1 MRQQEKPLGRAQ
13 QGPAGAMWL
22 NIHGSLP
29 PHTHPQNSL
38 LRVLAAPPASS
49 YLQSGPLLRQ
59 RGGSKDTRS
68 SCLLGYFDA
77 PAPSPPLP
85 PLAPSELGR
94 SLRTRG
100 CPQCR
105 PVQCPS
111 KLSWQEGFPQPGYSP
126 NRAITLSSQ
135 FSLVINLVLLQ
146 TSDLKR
152 SFRPGPY
159 FIFPP

>member
-1 MRQQEKPLGRAQ
+1 MAKYTLGRRLSPTAHPPTELSAACFRRYRQLLTEWAAAEAERREQ
-13 QGPAGAMWL
+13 QGHEQLSGILRAAL
-22 NIHGSLP
+22 VCCSL
-29 PHTHPQNSL
+29 S
-38 LRVLAAPPASS
+38 
-49 YLQSGPLLRQ
+49 
-59 RGGSKDTRS
+59 
-68 SCLLGYFDA
+68 
-77 PAPSPPLP
+77 PSPPLP
-85 PLAPSELGR
+85 SELGL
-94 SLRTRG
+94 SEDG

-146 TSDLKR
+146 TSGLKR